1 MSVTVQLMSGDIYS
15 FSIENKKDIPI
26 QNILNIRISLAS
38 IINQYYNFITI
49 FEKVEDEFIEIN
61 EKILKPGDHYYAIV
75 IEKQDFYFKKDP
87 YNCKYSLFDKEGNR
101 VYNVPSRSIIYVDY
115 FIDLIQ
121 IIESVIKYR
130 KEDGYEGYDSDDENF
145 DYDDL
150 YDSITTIEAIDSYIK
165 DILKINIDGSVI
177 SLDKIK
183 D

>member
-1 MSVTVQLMSGDIYS
+1 MSVTVQLMSGDIYR
-15 FSIENKKDIPI
+15 FIIEDKDTR
-26 QNILNIRISLAS
+26 NIRNIRVSLAS
-38 IINQYYNFITI
+38 IINQDYNFITM

-61 EKILKPGDHYYAIV
+61 EKIVQSGDHYHAIV
-75 IEKQDFYFKKDP
+75 IEKQAFYFRKDRKD
-87 YNCKYSLFDKEGNR
+87 YNYSLFDKEGNK
-101 VYNVPSRSIIYVDY
+101 VDNVPIRSIVYVDY

-121 IIESVIKYR
+121 IIDSVIKYR

-150 YDSITTIEAIDSYIK
+150 YDSITTIEAIYSYIK
-165 DILKINIDGSVI
+165 DILRINIDGSLI